1 MTRIDWQ
8 VAPDVQ
14 VRVVAIIEGLG
25 MAHIDPQRIV
35 CVRSTGSSARFLARI
50 WPLARVWQ
58 LALGV
63 EPHYVIEVKHERFDK
78 LDEDEQDHV
87 LIHELL
93 HIPRTFS
100 GAVLPHRH
108 SGGRI
113 DERSVDVLHRR
124 WRAARREQGA
134 MAPRPPAGQEPA

>member
-1 MTRIDWQ
+1 MSGIDWR

-14 VRVVAIIEGLG
+14 ARVVAIIEALG
-25 MAHIDPQRIV
+25 MAHVDPQRIV
-35 CVRSTGSSARFLARI
+35 CMRSTGSKARFLARI

-63 EPHYVIEVKHERFDK
+63 EPHYVIEVKQERFDR
-78 LDEDEQDHV
+78 LGREAQDRV

-108 SGGRI
+108 AGGRI
-113 DERSVDVLHRR
+113 DERSVETLHRR
-124 WRAARREQGA
+124 WQAHLRDQAALAQAGGARASG
-134 MAPRPPAGQEPA
+134 P